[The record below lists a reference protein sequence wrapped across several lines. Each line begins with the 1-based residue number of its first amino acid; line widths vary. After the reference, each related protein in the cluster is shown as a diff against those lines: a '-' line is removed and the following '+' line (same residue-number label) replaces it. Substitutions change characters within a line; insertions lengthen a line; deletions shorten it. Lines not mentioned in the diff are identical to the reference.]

1 MTINLNTTLRT
12 TSKLKIYD
20 LQKKKNT
27 IKKAKR
33 ESTELK
39 NIFKIIYL
47 IRDLYPGYKEPL

>member
-12 TSKLKIYD
+12 TSKLKTYD

-47 IRDLYPGYKEPL
+47 RDLYPGYKEPL